1 MPGQIIGDKQGQGSE
16 ADVVDDG
23 LTVSAQQT
31 AVAVQEIHEQEGAA
45 AFVAIGKGGFFTKK
59 YSRFK

>member
-1 MPGQIIGDKQGQGSE
+1 MSFVPGQIIGDKQGQGSE

-23 LTVSAQQT
+23 FAVSAQQT

-45 AFVAIGKGGFFTKK
+45 AFVAIDKGGILHEKI
-59 YSRFK
+59 